1 MFYALFA
8 QAQGYTLIEGNIK
21 IPDGKEVSVT
31 IVTDALT
38 NERTI
43 ISTPSTSKA
52 IFKLAFRI
60 SNAAIVRFEHGF
72 ENMLIYVTHNQHKS
86 YF

>member
-1 MFYALFA
+1 MKPQHLSALFLCLFYALFA

-38 NERTI
+38 NESTI
-43 ISTPSTSKA
+43 I
-52 IFKLAFRI
+52 
-60 SNAAIVRFEHGF
+60 
-72 ENMLIYVTHNQHKS
+72 
-86 YF
+86 